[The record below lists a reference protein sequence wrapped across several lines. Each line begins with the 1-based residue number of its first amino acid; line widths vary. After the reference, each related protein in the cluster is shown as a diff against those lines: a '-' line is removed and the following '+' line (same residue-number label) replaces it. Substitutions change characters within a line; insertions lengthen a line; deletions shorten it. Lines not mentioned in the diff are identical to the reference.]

1 MREFWAF
8 LAAIQQFVMQQVV
21 VVEGATEEG
30 MEKTADDEEAGC
42 CGRAETDEGMNGEGM
57 NGEGMNGE
65 GMDEEALID
74 CSDSRGG
81 RGSWDC

>member
-1 MREFWAF
+1 
-8 LAAIQQFVMQQVV
+8 
-21 VVEGATEEG
+21 

-57 NGEGMNGE
+57 Y
-65 GMDEEALID
+65 EEALVD

>member
-1 MREFWAF
+1 
-8 LAAIQQFVMQQVV
+8 
-21 VVEGATEEG
+21 

-65 GMDEEALID
+65 GMDEEALVD